1 MSPRNWET
9 DGADNPWRPRLGS
22 GHALVA
28 LGVALIVAATL
39 YVATAG
45 YGDRV
50 RALEER
56 RSYNQ
61 VKESVREVW
70 PAAMCLG
77 LSGVFF
83 CIWGGRV
90 LKRVRPS

>member
-1 MSPRNWET
+1 MTRRNWE
-9 DGADNPWRPRLGS
+9 AEQPESAWRLRFGR
-22 GHALVA
+22 GHLLVA
-28 LGVALIVAATL
+28 FGIALIVAATL

-61 VKESVREVW
+61 VKESVHAAW
-70 PAAMCLG
+70 PAAMSLG
-77 LSGVFF
+77 VSGVFF
-83 CIWGGRV
+83 CVWGSRV
-90 LKRVRPS
+90 LKRAKTR

>member
-9 DGADNPWRPRLGS
+9 EQPDSPWRLRFGR
-22 GHALVA
+22 GHALIA
-28 LGVALIVAATL
+28 FGLALIVAATL

-50 RALEER
+50 RELPER

-61 VKESVREVW
+61 VKQSLHSAW
-70 PAAMCLG
+70 PAGMCLCV
-77 LSGVFF
+77 SGVFF
-83 CIWGGRV
+83 CVWGGRV
-90 LKRVRPS
+90 LKRAKSA